1 MDEFSAVDAWLG
13 CSHFFLLKVNPFY
26 LIELMHGPVHECTC
40 RVPLQTS
47 LYFFVGKY
55 QVVEILG
62 CIESIYKTL
71 LKSTML
77 SSKLVKCL
85 EIPQW

>member
-1 MDEFSAVDAWLG
+1 MYMQSSYANVFV
-13 CSHFFLLKVNPFY
+13 F
-26 LIELMHGPVHECTC
+26 
-40 RVPLQTS
+40 
-47 LYFFVGKY
+47 FFVGKY

-85 EIPQW
+85 EVPQW